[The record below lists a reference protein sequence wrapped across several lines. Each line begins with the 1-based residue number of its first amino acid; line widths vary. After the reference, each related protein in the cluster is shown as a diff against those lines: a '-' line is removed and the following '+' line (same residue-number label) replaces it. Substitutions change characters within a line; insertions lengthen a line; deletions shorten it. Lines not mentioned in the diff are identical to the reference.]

1 LIFALSNTDFNV
13 YRVVKLTGPFVSM
26 IYKMCLGDLLR
37 FGVIYVIFLAGFTQ
51 GRIRSV
57 QNMVIARILSNI
69 VLR

>member
-1 LIFALSNTDFNV
+1 
-13 YRVVKLTGPFVSM
+13 M

>member
-1 LIFALSNTDFNV
+1 
-13 YRVVKLTGPFVSM
+13 M

-69 VLR
+69 VLRWILYCSSLGPYSSLFVK